1 MFDIGWSELL
11 IIAVVAIIVI
21 GPKDLPRV
29 LRNLGRAMGAVRRTA
44 SEFKAQFEDAVRDSE
59 LEELQREFADVAAMN
74 PAGAIENAIGA
85 SLEPVSPAET
95 KPKKARKTAAKTK
108 SASKRRRKT
117 TAKPATKTAQRSIT
131 RSSAKKPKAK

>member
-21 GPKDLPRV
+21 GPKDLPRM

-85 SLEPVSPAET
+85 SLEPVSPSEA
-95 KPKKARKTAAKTK
+95 KPRTARKTTAKTK
-108 SASKRRRKT
+108 STSKRRRKT
-117 TAKPATKTAQRSIT
+117 AAKPANKTARRRTSG
-131 RSSAKKPKAK
+131 SSAKKPKVQ